1 MPRILEQKATV
12 MAVRNKGSQT
22 LPMRLSVTS
31 DSAISRGQVTLCY
44 LANENSSKRAIFL
57 KQFKQPGP
65 RVNWYVDYLNY
76 LKALKD
82 RIDNTSCKFLTCK
95 IFSVFEYQKSIFE
108 AMEYLQGI
116 SLKKYLEFKPFS
128 LLTPLD
134 YQARIHCAVCFIG
147 ALKAFHNAGIVHTDL
162 KPENIF
168 LEDAPNTKFGFTVKL
183 IDLDYAIIEDAQ
195 SLPWDAAQSQAIAG
209 TPGYFPPERYTGEK
223 YGKYSDMFTAGVI
236 LQEILCAQTPFPK
249 SDYDSIVNPAVKST
263 SLPQPPVFP
272 SFVNPQIAAA
282 MGTFITQCLSPEKSV
297 RLSASKMLQVLIQ
310 FQNAVASGK
319 TQQPSPTQTRPRR
332 PIGCVIAL
340 QGPAGAMLF
349 NDSTNISAKQLKDI
363 DLSASEIADRFCQ
376 FSIHMEDNSF
386 FLIPNLSANSAV
398 LINGNVAETRQR
410 LRKGDII
417 SLSNGDKSS
426 NNIKVDIKGDI

>member
-1 MPRILEQKATV
+1 MPRILEQKAIV

-22 LPMRLSVTS
+22 LPMQLSVTS

-44 LANENSSKRAIFL
+44 LANENNSRRRIFL

-65 RVNWYVDYLNY
+65 RVNWYGNYLNY
-76 LKALKD
+76 LKTLKD
-82 RIDNTSCKFLTCK
+82 RIDNSSCKFLTCK
-95 IFSVFEYQKSIFE
+95 IFGVFEYQKSIFE

-116 SLKKYLEFKPFS
+116 SLKNYLELKPFS
-128 LLTPLD
+128 LLTPMD
-134 YQARIHCAVCFIG
+134 YQTRIHCAVCFIG

-168 LEDAPNTKFGFTVKL
+168 LEDAPNTKFGFAVKL
-183 IDLDYAIIEDAQ
+183 IDLDYAIIEDAL

-249 SDYDSIVNPAVKST
+249 SDYDSLVNPTVKST

-297 RLSASKMLQVLIQ
+297 RLTAIKMLQVLIQ

-319 TQQPSPTQTRPRR
+319 PQQPPPAPSHSRR
-332 PIGCVIAL
+332 IGCVIAL

-349 NDSTNISAKQLKDI
+349 NDSTNISARQLKDI
-363 DLSASEIADRFCQ
+363 DLSAAEIADRFCQ
-376 FSIHMEDNSF
+376 FSILLEDNSF
-386 FLIPNLSANSAV
+386 FLLPNLSANSSV

-410 LRKGDII
+410 LRKGDMIT
-417 SLSNGDKSS
+417 LSNGDKSS